1 MIAIK
6 GLIFNIQRYSIH
18 DGEGIRT
25 MIFFKGCPL
34 HCPWCCNPES
44 QSEKIEQAKIEERCI
59 HCKICSHLS
68 EECPSNAITKFGK
81 YMSVEEVIK
90 EIEKD
95 RIFYDASGGGITLSG
110 GEVLSQFPFALA
122 LLKRSEELS
131 VHKALETS
139 GYGKSQELLKL
150 AEYLDC
156 ILFDLKIMNQKRA
169 RAILGV
175 DNRVILENFKLLLR
189 NHKQVIP
196 RIPLIPG
203 YTMDDTNI
211 AEIIAFVKIFSLKE
225 VHLLPFHQYGS
236 KKYAY
241 LNRTYALQHVNRLNV
256 NVLESIKEKIAA
268 QGLSVVVGGM

>member
-1 MIAIK
+1 VITIK

-25 MIFFKGCPL
+25 LIFFKGCPL

-44 QSEKIEQAKIEERCI
+44 QSGAIEQAKMDERCI
-59 HCKICSHLS
+59 HCETCSHTP
-68 EECPSNAITKFGK
+68 EDCPSEAITNFGK
-81 YMSVEEVIK
+81 SMSVEEIIK
-90 EIEKD
+90 EVEKD
-95 RIFYDASGGGITLSG
+95 RIFYDASCGGVTLSG

-122 LLKRSEELS
+122 LLNRLEELA
-131 VHKALETS
+131 VHSTLETS
-139 GYGKSQELLKL
+139 GYGNGQELLKL
-150 AEYLDC
+150 AKYLDC
-156 ILFDLKIMNQKRA
+156 ILFDLKIMNQQRA

-175 DNRVILENFKLLLR
+175 DNRIILENFQLLLQ

-203 YTMDDTNI
+203 YTMDDENI
-211 AEIIAFVKIFSLKE
+211 AEIIAFIKASGLQE

-241 LNRTYALQHVNRLNV
+241 LNKPYALQHVNLPGLE
-256 NVLESIKEKIAA
+256 VLERIKEKMAA